1 MFIAF
6 HSKISYLAETQASIL
21 YYVWPHDVIFNTVT
35 KICIKS
41 LHLIEILRLLYYYC
55 FFLPGI
61 NIWPV
66 IYSVFNCCHNMSL
79 LFVWFSSYLYGG
91 SLLCFT
97 FSFSSSAGVCWLY
110 VCFAHL
116 SRLIHSYFVCVL
128 GIKTHM
134 CRHQGPA
141 LGIVTPLLPTLFWEW
156 VSHWIEILQGC

>member
-1 MFIAF
+1 MKSSEVTAMGFNLPGKFRFKPHFCWIDVYGICQTVIKQNMESPFISLWHCIVLLMFIAF

-41 LHLIEILRLLYYYC
+41 LHLIEILRLLYYY

-79 LFVWFSSYLYGG
+79 LFVGFSSYL
-91 SLLCFT
+91 
-97 FSFSSSAGVCWLY
+97 
-110 VCFAHL
+110 
-116 SRLIHSYFVCVL
+116 
-128 GIKTHM
+128 
-134 CRHQGPA
+134 
-141 LGIVTPLLPTLFWEW
+141 
-156 VSHWIEILQGC
+156 